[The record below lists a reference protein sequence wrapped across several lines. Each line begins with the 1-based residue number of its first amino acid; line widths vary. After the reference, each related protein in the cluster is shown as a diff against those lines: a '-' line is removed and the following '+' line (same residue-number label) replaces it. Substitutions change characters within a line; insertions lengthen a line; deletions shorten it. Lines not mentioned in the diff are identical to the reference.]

1 MINGEVLRFQ
11 AIETLIDDSRKEK
24 SHTHRIS
31 PAASSLQIMPLKS
44 THMRPALNRGC
55 KLFFVPHTLGMLMIL
70 HMLLII
76 DYCLLFQN
84 AQIANSDQ
92 QRQRAAGGC

>member
-24 SHTHRIS
+24 AHTHRIS
-31 PAASSLQIMPLKS
+31 PAARSLQIMPLKS
-44 THMRPALNRGC
+44 THMRPARNRGC
-55 KLFFVPHTLGMLMIL
+55 KLFFPHTLGMLMIL